1 MFKFKRL
8 DEIKLQLNEI
18 ERSIL
23 ELVQLTRKQEQH
35 IDYMYQDVLR
45 KKINDAARKNEQEKR
60 SPYINKIRK
69 AAKGRKKQIK
79 INQNKTYKAEQCSK
93 WFGVTR
99 QAICLRIRS
108 LLARYIEEDKAN
120 EYFYKKNNSYESEGK
135 KGKIW
140 VITPKGLKLLA
151 RSYNVEVVE

>member
-18 ERSIL
+18 ERTIL
-23 ELVQLTRKQEQH
+23 ELVQLTRKQDQH

-60 SPYINKIRK
+60 SPYVNKIRE
-69 AAKGRKKQIK
+69 GKKRSQIK
-79 INQNKTYKAEQCSK
+79 INQNKTYRVSQCSK
-93 WFGVTR
+93 WFGVKEQT
-99 QAICLRIRS
+99 ISLRIRS
-108 LLARYIEEDKAN
+108 LLANYIEKDKAT
-120 EYFYKKNNSYESEGK
+120 EYFYKLNNGYESEGK